1 MHSWVTVYTLKSTL
15 VQYTLNTQIPPYIN
29 GENYEKNCANKD
41 IGQYFL
47 NFLYLRGIYT
57 GQPEKSPPL

>member
-15 VQYTLNTQIPPYIN
+15 VQYTLNTQIPPHIN

-41 IGQYFL
+41 IGQYFP
-47 NFLYLRGIYT
+47 LYISNILIFFA
-57 GQPEKSPPL
+57 